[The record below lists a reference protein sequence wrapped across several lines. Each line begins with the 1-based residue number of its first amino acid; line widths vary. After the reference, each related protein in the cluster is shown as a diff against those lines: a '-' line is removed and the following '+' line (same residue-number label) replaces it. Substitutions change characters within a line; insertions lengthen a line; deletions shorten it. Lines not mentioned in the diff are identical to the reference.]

1 VKFKARILLSG
12 ETATGIEVPEQ
23 VVARLGGGK
32 RPAVNANINGYAY
45 RTTVAPMGGA
55 FMLPISAEHRAGAG
69 VAAGDDVRVT
79 LTLDTEERI
88 LSIPADFQRALA
100 SDASALGFFEGLSY
114 SRKQRCTLPIDQA
127 KTPET
132 RQRRIDKALT
142 DLRNGVA

>member
-12 ETATGIEVPEQ
+12 KTATGIEVPEQ

-32 RPAVNANINGYAY
+32 RPAVNANINSYAY

-55 FMLPISAEHRAGAG
+55 FMLPIRAEHRAGAG

-88 LSIPADFQRALA
+88 LSIPAGFQRALA
-100 SDASALGFFEGLSY
+100 SDASALRCFEGLSY
-114 SRKQRCTLPIDQA
+114 SRKQRFTLPVEQA